1 MANCPNANFMADS
14 KRSSLAVQLGPL
26 ALKNPVVVAAG
37 TFGYGVE
44 FKDFI
49 DLSSLGAVISKTL
62 TLEPRMGNPAPRV
75 VETPAGMLNAV
86 GLQNVG
92 IDEFARTSWPELKKF
107 GTP

>member
-1 MANCPNANFMADS
+1 MTDS

-44 FKDFI
+44 FQDFV
-49 DLSSLGAVISKTL
+49 DLSKLGAVITKTL
-62 TLEPRMGNPAPRV
+62 TLEPRAGNPSPRV
-75 VETPAGMLNAV
+75 VETPSGMLNAV

-92 IDEFARTSWPELKKF
+92 IDEFAQDHVAGAAAF
-107 GTP
+107 